1 MDIKN
6 GILIVKKVYNPMEEK
21 MAKVQYPATVLSFVG
36 KIGSGVYYRSHGRGF
51 GYVRQWVVPA
61 PSEQNQYYGFKI
73 YNLSRIWYFTSKQYK
88 SDLRIYAPFWA
99 SLDYPVEF
107 LKKRSSNPFS
117 IFFHIFLKFEEN
129 FNINFLDF
137 PLSLVID
144 EFSILPH
151 TIKDTIDQGFL
162 PIPDFD
168 YSDLINNANW
178 ENNYNG

>member
-1 MDIKN
+1 MN
-6 GILIVKKVYNPMEEK
+6 
-21 MAKVQYPATVLSFVG
+21 S
-36 KIGSGVYYRSHGRGF
+36 
-51 GYVRQWVVPA
+51 
-61 PSEQNQYYGFKI
+61 YYGFKI
-73 YNLSRIWYFTSKQYK
+73 HNLARIWYFTSESYK

-99 SLDYPVEF
+99 SLDY

-168 YSDLINNANW
+168 YSELTNNAWW
-178 ENNYNG
+178 EINYNG